1 MTEKKARKFHIETY
15 GCQMNFSDSEIV
27 ASILK
32 AEGFEACQDLL
43 EADIV
48 LLNTC
53 SIREHAE
60 ERVRKR
66 LHYFRSLKRKKPGLT
81 IGLLGCMAERTK
93 IALMEEEQLLDIIAG
108 PDSYRHLPGLLEQA
122 GSGQTAIDTILSADE
137 TYADIHPVRLDSN
150 GVSAFISIMRGC
162 ENFCSYCV
170 VPYARGQER
179 SRDPESV
186 IREAKDLFLQGF
198 REVTLLGQNVNS
210 YLWKDGK
217 GTMDF
222 PGLLERIAVLD
233 QKLRV
238 RFATS
243 HPKDLGDDVINII
256 AKYPNICK
264 AIHLPV
270 QSGSNAV
277 LDKMNR
283 KYTREEYLGK
293 IRAIRNSIPGC
304 AISTDIITGFCGE
317 TEEDHQ
323 QTLELMREAAFD
335 SAFTFKYSERPQ
347 TIAAEQYDDNVPA
360 EVKERRLREIIGLQ
374 QELSSA
380 SNHRDLGETFEV
392 LVEGESKRS
401 DKQYFGRNSQNKV
414 VVFPKTARK
423 PGEYLNVCI
432 KRATSATLIG
442 EAC

>member
-1 MTEKKARKFHIETY
+1 M
-15 GCQMNFSDSEIV
+15 
-27 ASILK
+27 
-32 AEGFEACQDLL
+32 
-43 EADIV
+43 
-48 LLNTC
+48 
-53 SIREHAE
+53 
-60 ERVRKR
+60 
-66 LHYFRSLKRKKPGLT
+66 
-81 IGLLGCMAERTK
+81 
-93 IALMEEEQLLDIIAG
+93 
-108 PDSYRHLPGLLEQA
+108 
-122 GSGQTAIDTILSADE
+122 
-137 TYADIHPVRLDSN
+137 
-150 GVSAFISIMRGC
+150 
-162 ENFCSYCV
+162 

-210 YLWKDGK
+210 YQWKAGK
-217 GTMDF
+217 ETMDF
-222 PGLLERIAVLD
+222 PGLLERIALLD
-233 QKLRV
+233 RKLRV

-243 HPKDLGDDVINII
+243 HPKDLGDEVINMI

-283 KYTREEYLGK
+283 KYTREEYLGR

-304 AISTDIITGFCGE
+304 AISTDIITGFCDE

-347 TIAAEQYDDNVPA
+347 TIAQEQYDDNVPA
-360 EVKERRLREIIGLQ
+360 EVKERRLREIISLQ

-392 LVEGESKRS
+392 LIEGESKRS

-414 VVFPKTARK
+414 VVFPKTAQK
-423 PGEYLNVCI
+423 PGEYVKVSI